1 MTFDLFSKQ
10 TRGGRGRVPL
20 PTKKKKKK
28 GTSGSQDG
36 GVVCRKWKGSD
47 SPLGEWSPT
56 PGSLRLVGAVRTRK
70 ESSKKE
76 MREVD

>member
-1 MTFDLFSKQ
+1 MIDLFSKQ

-20 PTKKKKKK
+20 PTKKKKKRH
-28 GTSGSQDG
+28 QWEPRW
-36 GVVCRKWKGSD
+36 GVVCRKWKGLD

-56 PGSLRLVGAVRTRK
+56 PGSLRLVGAVRTQK
-70 ESSKKE
+70 ESSKEE